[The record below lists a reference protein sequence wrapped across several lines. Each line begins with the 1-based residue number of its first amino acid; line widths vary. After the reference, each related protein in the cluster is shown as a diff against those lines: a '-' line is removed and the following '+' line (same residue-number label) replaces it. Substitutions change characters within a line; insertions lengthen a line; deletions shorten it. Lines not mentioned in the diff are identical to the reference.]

1 VIGGGVI
8 KDDRAT
14 AYALLRVT
22 WYCNLLLDFNGAQK
36 TFKVLKGVCRM
47 TRKPKILAFAGSLRE
62 HALSKRVLKTA
73 IKGAE
78 KAGAEVTYVDLRDYP
93 MPIYNLDEHVKNGFD
108 EHALKFQ
115 GLLTEHDGFLISS
128 PEYNGS
134 LPAALKNAIDWGS
147 RPSDKYPRS
156 GVFYGKVAAIM
167 ASSPGSLGGI
177 RSLFHLRG
185 VLTSVSV
192 NVLPQEIAVTFAEDK
207 FVGDNEEMTDA
218 EMKSRLEELGALLVE
233 MLKRTRSQN

>member
-1 VIGGGVI
+1 
-8 KDDRAT
+8 
-14 AYALLRVT
+14 
-22 WYCNLLLDFNGAQK
+22 
-36 TFKVLKGVCRM
+36 M
-47 TRKPKILAFAGSLRE
+47 TRKPRILAFAGSLRE

-93 MPIYNLDEHVKNGFD
+93 MPIYNLDEHERNGFD
-108 EHALKFQ
+108 EHALRFQ
-115 GLLTEHDGFLISS
+115 GLLTEHDGLLIAS

-134 LPAALKNAIDWGS
+134 LPAALKNAIDWAS

-156 GVFYGKVAAIM
+156 AVFSGKGAAIM
-167 ASSPGSLGGI
+167 ASSPGSLGGV

-192 NVLPQEIAVTFAEDK
+192 NVLPQEIAVTFAEEK
-207 FVGDNEEMTDA
+207 FAGDHEEMTDEA
-218 EMKSRLEELGALLVE
+218 MKSRLEELGALLVE
-233 MLKRTRSQN
+233 MLKKTHGHN